1 MDTREIGRMVRQK
14 RKAYGLT
21 QTEAAG
27 MCNVGIRFLS
37 ELENGKPTLQA
48 GKLLHVLEA
57 FGFEITIT
65 ERGKHG
71 SARSVQR

>member
-57 FGFEITIT
+57 FGFVITIT

-71 SARSVQR
+71 SAGSVQR